1 MRVMSAMCAV
11 AAIAAAVALT
21 PDASAQR
28 RGNQTSSVIVVNFN
42 RVVSDS
48 AMGRDMAA
56 KLGQV
61 RSQIQ
66 TEAQSLAPEAQSI
79 EQERSSLA
87 TATRNMSAD
96 QIRNNSNLN
105 SRVEAFNT
113 RAEQFQRRQQGLQ
126 GDYQCSEALAAL
138 ELRNAL
144 QPIVRG
150 VMQSRGASVVIDSG
164 TTQSFDPAV
173 DVTDTVLQQLDA
185 ANRTS
190 TAARRAISECA
201 AMQQGAAGQ

>member
-28 RGNQTSSVIVVNFN
+28 RNQSSSVVVVNFN
-42 RVVSDS
+42 RVLSES

-61 RSQIQ
+61 RTQIQ

-105 SRVEAFNT
+105 ARVEAFNT
-113 RAEQFQRRQQGLQ
+113 RAEQFQRRQAGLQ
-126 GDYQCSEALAAL
+126 GDYQCSEAMAGR
-138 ELRNAL
+138 EFRNAI
-144 QPIVRG
+144 QPIVRN
-150 VMQSRGASVVIDSG
+150 VMQSRGATVVMDAGS
-164 TTQSFDPAV
+164 TQSFDPSV

-185 ANRTS
+185 ASRTS
-190 TAARRAISECA
+190 TAARHPVSECTA
-201 AMQQGAAGQ
+201 QPAAGQ

>member
-11 AAIAAAVALT
+11 AVIAAAVALT

-28 RGNQTSSVIVVNFN
+28 RNQGSSVVVVNFQ
-42 RVVSDS
+42 RVLTES

-61 RSQIQ
+61 RTQLQ
-66 TEAQSLAPEAQSI
+66 TEAQTLAPEAQSI
-79 EQERSSLA
+79 EQERTSLA
-87 TATRNMSAD
+87 TATRNMSVE

-126 GDYQCSEALAAL
+126 GDYQCSEALAGR
-138 ELRNAL
+138 EFRNAL
-144 QPIVRG
+144 QPIVRN
-150 VMQSRGASVVIDSG
+150 VMQSRGASVVMDAGS
-164 TTQSFDPAV
+164 TQSFDPSI

-185 ANRTS
+185 ASRTS
-190 TAARRAISECA
+190 TAARHPVSECA
-201 AMQQGAAGQ
+201 AQQAAGQ

>member
-21 PDASAQR
+21 PEASAQR
-28 RGNQTSSVIVVNFN
+28 RGQSSSVVVVNFQ
-42 RVVSDS
+42 RVVNES

-61 RSQIQ
+61 RTQIQ
-66 TEAQSLAPEAQSI
+66 TEAQTMAPEAQSI

-87 TATRNMSAD
+87 TATRNMSAE

-113 RAEQFQRRQQGLQ
+113 RAEQFQRRQAGLQ
-126 GDYQCSEALAAL
+126 GDYQCSEALAGR
-138 ELRNAL
+138 EFRNAL
-144 QPIVRG
+144 QPIVRN
-150 VMQSRGASVVIDSG
+150 VMQSRGASVVMDAGS
-164 TTQSFDPAV
+164 TQSFDPSV

-185 ANRTS
+185 AARTS
-190 TAARRAISECA
+190 TAARHAVSECTA
-201 AMQQGAAGQ
+201 QPTAGQ

>member
-21 PDASAQR
+21 PEASAQR
-28 RGNQTSSVIVVNFN
+28 RNQGSSVIVVNFQ
-42 RVVSDS
+42 RVVSES

-61 RSQIQ
+61 RTQIQ
-66 TEAQSLAPEAQSI
+66 TEAQTLGPEAQSI

-87 TATRNMSAD
+87 TATRNMTSE

-113 RAEQFQRRQQGLQ
+113 RAEQFQRRQAGLQ
-126 GDYQCSEALAAL
+126 GDYQCSEAMAGR

-144 QPIVRG
+144 QPIVRN
-150 VMQSRGASVVIDSG
+150 VMQSRGATVVLDSG
-164 TTQSFDPAV
+164 STQSFDPAV

-185 ANRTS
+185 ASRTS
-190 TAARRAISECA
+190 TAARHAVSECQA
-201 AMQQGAAGQ
+201 QATAGQ

>member
-42 RVVSDS
+42 RVVTDS

-79 EQERSSLA
+79 DQERSSLA
-87 TATRNMSAD
+87 TATRNMTAD
-96 QIRNNSNLN
+96 QIRGNSNLN

-185 ANRTS
+185 ANRSS
-190 TAARRAISECA
+190 TAARHAISECA
-201 AMQQGAAGQ
+201 AMQQGAASQ